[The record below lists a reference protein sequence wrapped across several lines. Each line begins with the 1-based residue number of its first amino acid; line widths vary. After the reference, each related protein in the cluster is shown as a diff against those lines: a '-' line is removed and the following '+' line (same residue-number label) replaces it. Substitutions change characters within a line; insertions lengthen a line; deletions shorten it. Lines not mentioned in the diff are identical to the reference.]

1 MVKKEIEEVENPENS
16 GGPTMYRYTVYTE
29 TEGTTHKKVIQQNKD
44 KVMDPMDL
52 DFAFDEVPLGWQF
65 KASSNALADMA
76 AGKRALPMRSESN
89 AQSSGSQEA
98 LPTVPKKE
106 KELLPIED
114 AKEKDK
120 LLIKAEEALKG
131 NAGLILKAKKIMK
144 ALPAT
149 ALAKKHSH
157 HLEELK
163 VAVENFNAKLENI
176 TIDGTLPED
185 SQPVSMA
192 TLKELLKDSWAHSKD
207 LSQACIMAQALMP
220 KKPQDKG
227 KDE

>member
-1 MVKKEIEEVENPENS
+1 LIKKEIEEVENPENS

-76 AGKRALPMRSESN
+76 AGKQALPMRSVSSAN
-89 AQSSGSQEA
+89 QSSGSQDP
-98 LPTVPKKE
+98 LPTVSKPVE

-131 NAGLILKAKKIMK
+131 NASLILKAKKIIK

-149 ALAKKHSH
+149 ALAKKHCQN
-157 HLEELK
+157 LEELK
-163 VAVENFNAKLENI
+163 VAVESFSAKLENI
-176 TIDGTLPED
+176 TIDGQRRRSLCPWPSSRT
-185 SQPVSMA
+185 
-192 TLKELLKDSWAHSKD
+192 
-207 LSQACIMAQALMP
+207 C
-220 KKPQDKG
+220 
-227 KDE
+227 